1 MKHFLFSLL
10 ALIGAAAHADTI
22 PDWLRHPAGAC
33 NSTQVI
39 RYLTP
44 GARVTCGLVAFSDL
58 GSTPTTLAGYGI
70 TDAQSRVSSSCSTGS
85 AIRVIN
91 ADGTVTCQSASGGG
105 GAWGSITGTLSDQL
119 DLQAALDGKQPLDS
133 DLTAIAALTTTS
145 YGRGF
150 LPLADAAAGR
160 TYLGLGTLA
169 TQSGTFSGTS
179 SGTNTGDQVVPAN
192 TTATTHQFF
201 DAYNSTTGAF
211 TKAQPACADLSDA
224 AASCSTDTTAAGN
237 ISTGTLS
244 AARLPALTGDVTSSA
259 GAAATTLVNIP
270 TGTTQAG
277 KIIATP
283 IAAPATPSAS
293 TAAIYVDS
301 TSKNIAV
308 KDDAGTVK
316 HGVQTDTGTANNYIS
331 AISDAGA
338 ITKSRPA
345 CATLSDAGTGCTA
358 TIANYVPTSTT
369 VNGHALSS
377 NVTVTASDVSL
388 GSVTNDAQ
396 TKAAIVP
403 NTAPSA
409 GQILVGNAGGTAY
422 APVTL
427 SGSGAT
433 ATMSSAG
440 VITLSEIPNATLSNS
455 SVTVAGHSIS
465 LGGSSA
471 IACADL
477 SNGATGCSTATGT
490 SGATIPLLNGANTW
504 SGVQSINS
512 GDLALKGATS
522 GTITLNAAA
531 TAGTSTITLPGGTT
545 DFSSTGGTS
554 QVVKQTSSGG
564 AFTVGQ
570 LAASD
575 LSDGTTGSGG
585 NVVLATGPTM
595 TNPVV
600 GTQSAGDNS
609 TKSAST
615 AFVQRAVHGVNTTVP
630 LKANFT
636 TFGSQITATDK
647 SDRLQLV
654 VSGAAGTV
662 LNGLVQNSISTPYTL
677 DMCGDLIG
685 TPASTSSLWLGIA
698 LSDGTKYRTFYVGIT
713 NTTTTTA
720 ASWQYTAD
728 SWTDLT
734 TFSAHSIAAATFA
747 FNNPFCLRV
756 TDNGT
761 TRTFYISQNGRDFTT
776 IGNEATN
783 TFVTPSKVGIA
794 LYNGGS
800 ATITAKAAI
809 YHWLVTS
816 SVLGDGS

>member
-1 MKHFLFSLL
+1 MKRFLFL
-10 ALIGAAAHADTI
+10 ALALLGAAAHADTI

-179 SGTNTGDQVVPAN
+179 SGTNTGDQVVPATTTSTAHQFFSAYDATTGTFTKAQPDNVTGNAATATAFAVNPAGCSANRYATTIAANGDLTCAQVAYAQVTGTPSLATVATTGAYSDLTGSPTLPAN
-192 TTATTHQFF
+192 TTATSHQFF

-211 TKAQPACADLSDA
+211 TKAQPAC
-224 AASCSTDTTAAGN
+224 
-237 ISTGTLS
+237 
-244 AARLPALTGDVTSSA
+244 GD
-259 GAAATTLVNIP
+259 
-270 TGTTQAG
+270 
-277 KIIATP
+277 
-283 IAAPATPSAS
+283 
-293 TAAIYVDS
+293 
-301 TSKNIAV
+301 
-308 KDDAGTVK
+308 
-316 HGVQTDTGTANNYIS
+316 
-331 AISDAGA
+331 
-338 ITKSRPA
+338 
-345 CATLSDAGTGCTA
+345 LSDAGTGCTA

-440 VITLSEIPNATLSNS
+440 VITLSAIPNATLSNS

>member
-1 MKHFLFSLL
+1 MKRFLFSLL
-10 ALIGAAAHADTI
+10 ALLGAVAHADTI
-22 PDWLRHPAGAC
+22 PDWLRHPASAC
-33 NSTQVI
+33 SSTQVV

-44 GARVTCGLVAFSDL
+44 GARATCGAVAFSDL

-70 TDAQSRVSSSCSTGS
+70 TDAQARVSGTCATGN
-85 AIRVIN
+85 AIRAIA

-105 GAWGSITGTLSDQL
+105 GGAWGTITGTLSDQL

-160 TYLGLGTLA
+160 TYLGLGSLA

-179 SGTNTGDQVVPAN
+179 SGTNTGDQVVPATTTSTAHQFFSAYDATTGTFTKAQPDNVTGNAATATALAANPADCSANQYATTIAANGDLTCAQVAYAQVTGTPSLATVATTGAYSDLTGSPTLPAN
-192 TTATTHQFF
+192 TTATAHQFF

-211 TKAQPACADLSDA
+211 TKAQPAC
-224 AASCSTDTTAAGN
+224 
-237 ISTGTLS
+237 
-244 AARLPALTGDVTSSA
+244 GD
-259 GAAATTLVNIP
+259 
-270 TGTTQAG
+270 
-277 KIIATP
+277 
-283 IAAPATPSAS
+283 
-293 TAAIYVDS
+293 
-301 TSKNIAV
+301 
-308 KDDAGTVK
+308 
-316 HGVQTDTGTANNYIS
+316 
-331 AISDAGA
+331 
-338 ITKSRPA
+338 
-345 CATLSDAGTGCTA
+345 LSDAGTGCTA

-440 VITLSEIPNATLSNS
+440 VITLSAIPNATLSNS

-504 SGVQSINS
+504 SGVQSINN

-564 AFTVGQ
+564 PFTVGQ
-570 LAASD
+570 LACSD
-575 LSDGTTGSGG
+575 LSNAATSCSTDATNASNISSGSLASARGGVPVGTSFPGSPATNDRFYRTDIGLEFFYDGTRWLSTEIFILNTAITQGALFPLTATQNDALAVAPPPLPGTDIYLLTYRARIFINSGG
-585 NVVLATGPTM
+585 TALDASNKW
-595 TNPVV
+595 V
-600 GTQSAGDNS
+600 GNLHKYDSAVS
-609 TKSAST
+609 S
-615 AFVQRAVHGVNTTVP
+615 TTVV
-630 LKANFT
+630 T
-636 TFGSQITATDK
+636 TTIASGASATVRTFDTTINALLSSSTYLLLESTWTKTGTPGGLFVFESITY
-647 SDRLQLV
+647 RV
-654 VSGAAGTV
+654 VST
-662 LNGLVQNSISTPYTL
+662 
-677 DMCGDLIG
+677 
-685 TPASTSSLWLGIA
+685 
-698 LSDGTKYRTFYVGIT
+698 
-713 NTTTTTA
+713 
-720 ASWQYTAD
+720 
-728 SWTDLT
+728 
-734 TFSAHSIAAATFA
+734 
-747 FNNPFCLRV
+747 
-756 TDNGT
+756 
-761 TRTFYISQNGRDFTT
+761 
-776 IGNEATN
+776 
-783 TFVTPSKVGIA
+783 
-794 LYNGGS
+794 
-800 ATITAKAAI
+800 
-809 YHWLVTS
+809 
-816 SVLGDGS
+816 

>member
-1 MKHFLFSLL
+1 MKRFLFL
-10 ALIGAAAHADTI
+10 ALALLGAVAHADTI
-22 PDWLRHPAGAC
+22 PDWLRHPASAC
-33 NSTQVI
+33 SSTQVV

-44 GARVTCGLVAFSDL
+44 GARATCAAVAFSDI

-70 TDAQSRVSSSCSTGS
+70 TDAQARVSGTCAVGN
-85 AIRVIN
+85 AIRAIA

-105 GAWGSITGTLSDQL
+105 GAWGTITGTLSDQL
-119 DLQAALDGKQPLDS
+119 DLQAALDAKQPLDS
-133 DLTAIAALTTTS
+133 DLTAIAALTTTN

-179 SGTNTGDQVVPAN
+179 SGTNTGDQVVPA
-192 TTATTHQFF
+192 TTTSTAHQFF

-211 TKAQPACADLSDA
+211 TKAQPAC
-224 AASCSTDTTAAGN
+224 
-237 ISTGTLS
+237 
-244 AARLPALTGDVTSSA
+244 GD
-259 GAAATTLVNIP
+259 
-270 TGTTQAG
+270 
-277 KIIATP
+277 
-283 IAAPATPSAS
+283 
-293 TAAIYVDS
+293 
-301 TSKNIAV
+301 
-308 KDDAGTVK
+308 
-316 HGVQTDTGTANNYIS
+316 
-331 AISDAGA
+331 
-338 ITKSRPA
+338 
-345 CATLSDAGTGCTA
+345 LSDAGTGCTA

-440 VITLSEIPNATLSNS
+440 VLTLSSIPNATLSNS